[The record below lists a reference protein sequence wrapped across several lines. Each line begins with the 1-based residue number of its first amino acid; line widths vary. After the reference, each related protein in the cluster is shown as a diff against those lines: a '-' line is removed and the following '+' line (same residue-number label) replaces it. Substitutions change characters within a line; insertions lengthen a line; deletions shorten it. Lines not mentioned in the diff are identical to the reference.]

1 MPFNC
6 GPCSYLQ
13 SKILY
18 WGRVPKPREFSS
30 TTSVRVHR
38 SAQACIFQLSRMKQL
53 PVLDYS
59 FRWAEI
65 VIGLKFE
72 KSICWLC
79 SPDCINLCQNLISCL
94 EHFPFKSFRQE
105 LSNINLQVYLR
116 RAHNA
121 YFRTGYVACPFF
133 GKISLNFIWDQG
145 FANRLVH
152 LDLILTCFHWP
163 WAGLKHYSEIL

>member
-1 MPFNC
+1 MT
-6 GPCSYLQ
+6 LQ
-13 SKILY
+13 FSIMRISAKTAEEGVLSESNDMTVFFQF
-18 WGRVPKPREFSS
+18 GR
-30 TTSVRVHR
+30 
-38 SAQACIFQLSRMKQL
+38 MDWL

-65 VIGLKFE
+65 VTGLKFE
-72 KSICWLC
+72 KTICWLC

-121 YFRTGYVACPFF
+121 YFRTRYVARPFF
-133 GKISLNFIWDQG
+133 GKTTQNFISKIITDK
-145 FANRLVH
+145 ALVTRVNRSGDRL
-152 LDLILTCFHWP
+152 
-163 WAGLKHYSEIL
+163 

>member
-1 MPFNC
+1 MLEIK
-6 GPCSYLQ
+6 YY
-13 SKILY
+13 ILSQ
-18 WGRVPKPREFSS
+18 VQFIFMIQLISPKPWPWMTFNKATVFFYFERKD
-30 TTSVRVHR
+30 VR
-38 SAQACIFQLSRMKQL
+38 IYEWPFQFCRMDRL

-65 VIGLKFE
+65 VTGLKFE
-72 KSICWLC
+72 KTICWLC

-121 YFRTGYVACPFF
+121 YFRTRYVARPFF
-133 GKISLNFIWDQG
+133 GNTNPNFIW
-145 FANRLVH
+145 
-152 LDLILTCFHWP
+152 
-163 WAGLKHYSEIL
+163 